1 MTERFWNIQ
10 LQKLDELNDEVIA
23 INILQTICTIISVIP
38 IFGTIPGFIMGA
50 VANVFGIRASLSLGI
65 ADDFFSNYEKYSS
78 VDRFLNVDY
87 KGDYF
92 YNEFL

>member
-1 MTERFWNIQ
+1 MK
-10 LQKLDELNDEVIA
+10 KLDGLNEQVIA
-23 INILQTICTIISVIP
+23 INVLQIFCNIISIVP
-38 IFGTIPGFIMGA
+38 IFGSVPGYIMGA
-50 VANVFGIRASLSLGI
+50 IANVFGIRAALTLGG

-87 KGDYF
+87 KGDFF